1 MHSNAV
7 IQNSISFW
15 LCLCSLETC
24 HANDANVFRSKG
36 VSSQHIWHVGSIG
49 HANGNSSQSEQGSA
63 IACSML
69 LFEHS
74 PGWSIYAIWC
84 YLYIFVHFLLFLV
97 YFSSFQQS
105 PYCILYGILVDDLRA
120 GQRDC
125 RVQRAPMRSNGYPS
139 SPSTATTPERA
150 YGVVF
155 HHFPT
160 KLAAH
165 HIQTKTRS
173 CVARI
178 DDILCLLLTWFAK
191 YSSNLGL
198 AGLAGLKA
206 SEMEEGYVV
215 PLSIG
220 YCKAV

>member
-1 MHSNAV
+1 
-7 IQNSISFW
+7 
-15 LCLCSLETC
+15 
-24 HANDANVFRSKG
+24 
-36 VSSQHIWHVGSIG
+36 
-49 HANGNSSQSEQGSA
+49 
-63 IACSML
+63 
-69 LFEHS
+69 
-74 PGWSIYAIWC
+74 
-84 YLYIFVHFLLFLV
+84 
-97 YFSSFQQS
+97 
-105 PYCILYGILVDDLRA
+105 
-120 GQRDC
+120 
-125 RVQRAPMRSNGYPS
+125 MRSNGYPS